1 MFNDYDNFK
10 KEFKRY
16 EDHDWETTYNEP
28 TESELKLKDGNHWL
42 KIVEGYDKPD
52 TISFGSSLLPDTIS
66 FGSSADQIFHPF
78 GQKDMVNSPAHY
90 TRGTQECIDIIEEA
104 IQDAPDV
111 KAGMLQAQAL
121 KYMLRLWLKGNAPQ
135 DAEKARWYL
144 NRLIEHLADSPGE
157 R

>member
-1 MFNDYDNFK
+1 MDYDFFNSEYK
-10 KEFKRY
+10 KY
-16 EDHDWETTYNEP
+16 EDWESNYLPKSASNE
-28 TESELKLKDGNHWL
+28 SDVIKDGNHWL
-42 KIVEGYDKPD
+42 KIVEGYDKSD
-52 TISFGSSLLPDTIS
+52 E
-66 FGSSADQIFHPF
+66 IFHPF

-111 KAGMLQAQAL
+111 KSGMLQAQAL

-144 NRLIEHLADSPGE
+144 NRLIEHLADTPGE